1 VASIQGLTHAIAFE
15 YNGLLYLVGYR
26 GGAQYVRRSAD
37 AGKTWL
43 PFADGKTEHQIAT
56 PADAQRA
63 AFVKMGTQGRA
74 MVVGVAN
81 FPNIDVYVS
90 VDDGETWEQEEGP
103 V

>member
-1 VASIQGLTHAIAFE
+1 VSSIDGLTHAIAFE

-26 GGAQYVRRSAD
+26 GGGQYVRRSAD

-43 PFADGKTEHQIAT
+43 DFVDGKTEHLIAT

-63 AFVKMGTQGRA
+63 AFVKMGSQGRA
-74 MVVGVAN
+74 LVVGVAN

-90 VDDGETWEQEEGP
+90 VDDGETWEQEEEP